1 MRTKEQEALRQ
12 RITRAIA
19 RGEREQELADLVAV
33 ETRRLS
39 LTRVQYAE
47 WLKLYYWEYFFT
59 VTFRNPRKEPY
70 YALKHVWNELQKCF
84 VAMAF
89 LGVEPHQS
97 GDLHIHGLISGAGP
111 GWRPEIKLPWEIF
124 KELHARF
131 GRSKV
136 EACNSSEAVTGYCS
150 KYILKQQSRVAD
162 YYGVFG
168 KKQSWHDNLLGGV
181 TPEGQAV
188 LPWDWG
194 VHTTLPGF
202 SRSEIEGVG

>member
-1 MRTKEQEALRQ
+1 MFNQSEYKLNWQ
-12 RITRAIA
+12 RIDRAN
-19 RGEREQELADLVAV
+19 RQEQELADLAAV
-33 ETRRLS
+33 ETRRLE

-59 VTFRNPRKEPY
+59 TTFRKPRKEPY
-70 YALKHVWNELQKCF
+70 YALQHVWNELAKYF
-84 VAMAF
+84 VAMSF
-89 LGVEPHQS
+89 MGVEPHQS

-111 GWRPEIKLPWEIF
+111 GWRPEIKLPWEIWQGLF
-124 KELHARF
+124 TRF

-136 EACNSSEAVTGYCS
+136 EACNSNEAVTGYCS

-168 KKQSWHDNLLGGV
+168 SSKSWHDNLLGGV
-181 TPEGQAV
+181 TPEGQSI

-194 VHTTLPGF
+194 VHRPLPGL
-202 SRSEIEGVG
+202 SNNEIDRGAK